1 MKPARMMLV
10 GALFSLAG
18 CATLSAPPED
28 AALKAAIAAPQ
39 RSAEFVA
46 RDPARKPYEVLTFFG
61 VRADAVVVEILP
73 GRKGYWTEILAP
85 YLRDRGRYVAAQY
98 PLGVK
103 GGENWWDDFHRSFLA
118 YLASDPARFGRP
130 TVTNFGKGHYDIAP
144 PGSADFVL
152 TFRNTHNWMN
162 EGFADEAY
170 AAFFRAL
177 KPGGILG
184 VEGHRARPDRP
195 QDPRAS
201 DGYIRQDYLVALAT
215 RAGFE
220 LVAASEILANPRDT
234 KDYPGGVW
242 TLPPTLR
249 LGDQDRARYVAIGE
263 SDKFLLKFRKPA
275 R

>member
-1 MKPARMMLV
+1 MNPLRGLLAA
-10 GALFSLAG
+10 ALAVLSG
-18 CATLSAPPED
+18 CASLSAAPED
-28 AALKAAIAAPQ
+28 AALKTAIASPQ
-39 RSAEFVA
+39 RSPEFVA
-46 RDPARKPYEVLTFFG
+46 RDGARKPYEVLTFFG
-61 VRADAVVVEILP
+61 VRTDAVVVEILP

-85 YLRDRGRYVAAQY
+85 YLRDGGRYIAAQY
-98 PLGVK
+98 PLGAK
-103 GGENWWDDFHRSFLA
+103 DGADWWDEFHKSFLA
-118 YLASDPARFGRP
+118 YLATDPARFGRP

-162 EGFADEAY
+162 EGFAEDAY

-184 VEGHRARPDRP
+184 VESHRARTDRP
-195 QDPRAS
+195 QDPRAR
-201 DGYIRQDYLVALAT
+201 DGYIRQDYLIALAT

-234 KDYPGGVW
+234 KDHPAGVW

-249 LGDQDRARYVAIGE
+249 LGDKDRAKYQATGE

>member
-1 MKPARMMLV
+1 MNTLRALLV
-10 GALFSLAG
+10 AALAALSG
-18 CATLSAPPED
+18 CANLQAPRED
-28 AALKAAIAAPQ
+28 TALKAAIASPQ
-39 RSAEFVA
+39 RSPEFVA
-46 RDPARKPYEVLTFFG
+46 RDAARKPYEVLTFFG
-61 VRADAVVVEILP
+61 VRTDAVVVEILP

-85 YLRDRGRYVAAQY
+85 YLRDGGRYIAAQY
-98 PLGVK
+98 PLGAK
-103 GGENWWDDFHRSFLA
+103 GGADWWDEFHKSFLA
-118 YLASDPARFGRP
+118 HLASDPSRFGRA

-144 PGSADFVL
+144 SASADFVL

-184 VEGHRARPDRP
+184 VEGHRARADRP

-234 KDYPGGVW
+234 KDHPAGVW

-249 LGDQDRARYVAIGE
+249 LGDRDRARYLAIGE
-263 SDKFLLKFRKPA
+263 SDKFLLKFRKPV

>member
-1 MKPARMMLV
+1 MRSLAAIAAA
-10 GALFSLAG
+10 ALLAG
-18 CATLSAPPED
+18 CAGGTLPPD
-28 AALKAAIAAPQ
+28 DPALKAAIASPQ

-61 VRADAVVVEILP
+61 VRADATVVEILP

-98 PLGVK
+98 PLGAK
-103 GGENWWDDFHRSFLA
+103 GGEDWWDEFHRSFLA

-162 EGFADEAY
+162 QGFADDAY

-184 VEGHRARPDRP
+184 VEGHRAAADRP
-195 QDPRAS
+195 QDPKAAN
-201 DGYIRQDYLVALAT
+201 GYIRQDYLVALAT

-220 LVAASEILANPRDT
+220 LVAASEELANPRDT
-234 KDYPGGVW
+234 KDYPAGVW

-249 LGDQDRARYVAIGE
+249 LGEKDRARYLAIGE